1 MIVRKFDENTY
12 KQYGLNI
19 IQVNNGYKVYQKEDG
34 YINLTLYNT
43 KQKAQNFID
52 NMISFFIKSNTK

>member
-34 YINLTLYNT
+34 HINLTLYNT